1 VAGSKSASIAS
12 WARDSAPAATGL
24 FTLRLACPIF
34 EDVPL
39 IVKSDDEFTAS
50 LLSFFF
56 EIIDLAG
63 QDFLLH
69 PASGN

>member
-1 VAGSKSASIAS
+1 
-12 WARDSAPAATGL
+12 
-24 FTLRLACPIF
+24 LACPIF